1 MGSFSIPAN
10 AGSVLR
16 FRRLRSGDVM
26 AVHRLHADPSTNVYN
41 PYGASASIEASK
53 RLLDEW
59 LDDWYRFGFGYELA
73 FARDR
78 LAGIGGARW
87 DDWEGIAVQNLYW
100 RLLPEFQ
107 GRGLSAFAAARARE
121 VATRQH
127 GHALIV
133 ARMLPG
139 NIASAHVAERVGLR
153 RRSDLDAR
161 LDGFMWVV
169 YADRPASPVARTP
182 S

>member
-1 MGSFSIPAN
+1 
-10 AGSVLR
+10 
-16 FRRLRSGDVM
+16 M
-26 AVHRLHADPSTNVYN
+26 AVHHLHADPSTNVHN

-53 RLLDEW
+53 RLLNEW

-73 FARDR
+73 FAGDR

-87 DDWEGIAVQNLYW
+87 DDWEGAAVQNLYW
-100 RLLPEFQ
+100 LLLPEFQ
-107 GRGLSAFAAARARE
+107 GRGLSALAAARARE
-121 VATRQH
+121 VAARQQ
-127 GHALIV
+127 GHPLIV

-139 NIASAHVAERVGLR
+139 NIASAHVAERVGLW
-153 RRSDLDAR
+153 RRSDLDAQ

-169 YADRPASPVARTP
+169 YADRPAPATARTR